1 MGYITRL
8 PTAGAA
14 SLPTLGDIGYISRQS
29 LKGLYLIN
37 AGSGLIDSSG
47 SGNNLTLV
55 AGTVTPPYSA
65 GVLQFRGQANGAQQ
79 LSTGT
84 PIAGPNST
92 IIVVAKKTGAG
103 AAAGQVYAAHAG
115 AILAG
120 STAGPMTI
128 WDDAANFQ
136 SWGQQSKRPSI
147 AHVPAGQNIGQWNM
161 LASTRDASGISLSL
175 NGQAPVS
182 VAYNTAD
189 PGTTTSAN
197 VVLGDSTTARPIEGD
212 IGFFAV
218 WERAMVAAEIASVY
232 KAVRRMMLAKGIAL

>member
-14 SLPTLGDIGYISRQS
+14 SLPTLGDIGYISRQN

-37 AGSGLIDSSG
+37 SGTGLIDSSG
-47 SGNNLTLV
+47 NGNNLTLV
-55 AGTVTPPYSA
+55 AGTVTPPFSS

-84 PIAGPNST
+84 PIAGANCT
-92 IIVVAKKTGAG
+92 MVVVARKTGAG
-103 AAAGQVYAAHAG
+103 TAAGQVYAGHAG
-115 AILAG
+115 ALLGG
-120 STAGPMTI
+120 STSGPMTV

-136 SWGQQSKRPSI
+136 SWGQQTKRPSI
-147 AHVPAGQNIGQWNM
+147 AHVPVGQNIGQWNM
-161 LASTRDASGISLSL
+161 LSSTRDANGISLSI
-175 NGQAPVS
+175 NGQTPVT
-182 VAYNTAD
+182 VAYNTPD

-197 VVLGDSTTARPIEGD
+197 VVLGDSTTTRPIEGD

-218 WERAMVAAEIASVY
+218 WDRAMLAGEIASVY
-232 KAVRRMMLAKGIAL
+232 KAVRRMMLAKGIAI